1 LGNALPDPQRGYIAW
16 PHNECR
22 PRPDLLVKNLIQA
35 MVVPTDQG
43 KMAGADH
50 DRQCSAELPSPAGHP
65 DTRDTLL
72 PARRTPGAEN
82 RFVLPRP
89 VSQLLW
95 RLLALA
101 CVALGLIGVVL
112 PGLPTVPFLLVAAW
126 AGGRGWP
133 ALEQWLLHHPK
144 HGAGI
149 RRWRERGAVPRQAK
163 WAASL
168 MMVLS
173 TSVLAVSAVPLW
185 VKVGVPLFM
194 AGVAVWLWRRPE
206 Q

>member
-1 LGNALPDPQRGYIAW
+1 
-16 PHNECR
+16 
-22 PRPDLLVKNLIQA
+22 
-35 MVVPTDQG
+35 MVAPSVPG
-43 KMAGADH
+43 KMAGDDH
-50 DRQCSAELPSPAGHP
+50 DRQCAAELPGLFGPP
-65 DTRDTLL
+65 ELRDTPL
-72 PARRTPGAEN
+72 PARRRPGAEN
-82 RFVLPRP
+82 QPVLPRP
-89 VSQLLW
+89 VTLLLW

-101 CVALGLIGVVL
+101 CVALGLLGVVL

-149 RRWRERGAVPRQAK
+149 RQWRERGAVPRQAK

-168 MMVLS
+168 MMVFS
-173 TSVLAVSAVPLW
+173 ASVLAMSAVPLW

-194 AGVAVWLWRRPE
+194 AAVAVWLWRRPE
-206 Q
+206 P